1 MKKLLTTSALA
12 GALTFVAATASVAQT
27 TVSGS
32 LDLTLRGQSFSA
44 GVGANSDNTFGR
56 ESQINI
62 ANKGKLNN
70 GMDYAAGFS
79 LEFDGG
85 GSAGETVGTTSNEN
99 VYINFISGSTTLT
112 VGVDHIQNPKQ
123 DLLNSVLDVLDETAT
138 VNGTSFAYSG
148 RGIAKE
154 SIGAGVVQTLAP
166 GVTASVWYAPN
177 ASNTGAAN
185 NGQAVLS
192 NNNATDN
199 VNGNSIYEIGLRA
212 KNIGGSGFDVEA
224 WNSSRE
230 KGLAGS
236 ETSDET
242 GRAFSLN
249 YTKGALGAGAAL
261 IKNKSATSVEKDIKL
276 AHLTYAMSKELS
288 ASLVYGITDLQN
300 STADEKLSGIQIGYN
315 LGPVGVGIAL
325 TKQENIGAARAGGDV
340 DMALIQL
347 GAKF

>member
-32 LDLTLRGQSFSA
+32 LDLTLRSQSFSA
-44 GVGANSDNTFGR
+44 SQGAASDNLFGR
-56 ESQINI
+56 ETQINV

-85 GSAGETVGTTSNEN
+85 GSLAEGAGSTSNEN
-99 VYINFISGSTTLT
+99 VYLNFISGSTTITL
-112 VGVDHIQNPKQ
+112 GVDHIQNPKQ
-123 DLLNSVLDVLDETAT
+123 DLLNSTIDILDEAVT
-138 VNGTSFAYSG
+138 VNGSAFDYSNG
-148 RGIAKE
+148 GIAKE
-154 SIGAGVVQTLAP
+154 SIGAGIVQTLAP

-177 ASNTGAAN
+177 ARNEGTANDGTAILAGNDTSNA
-185 NGQAVLS
+185 
-192 NNNATDN
+192 
-199 VNGNSIYEIGLRA
+199 NGNGIYEIGLRA
-212 KNIGGSGFDVEA
+212 KNIGGSGIDVEA

-230 KGLAGS
+230 KGASG

-242 GRAFSLN
+242 GRALSLN
-249 YTKGALGAGAAL
+249 YTKGAFGVGAAL
-261 IKNKSATSVEKDIKL
+261 IKNKSATSVEKDQKL
-276 AHLTYAMSKELS
+276 AHVTYAISKDLS
-288 ASLVYGITDLQN
+288 ASAIYGVVDLQN

-325 TKQENIGAARAGGDV
+325 TKQENIGAAIAGGDV
-340 DMALIQL
+340 DMAVIKL

>member
-32 LDLTLRGQSFSA
+32 LDLTLRSQSFSA
-44 GVGANSDNTFGR
+44 SAGASSDNLFGR
-56 ESQINI
+56 ETQINV

-85 GSAGETVGTTSNEN
+85 GSLAEGAGSTSNEN

-112 VGVDHIQNPKQ
+112 FGVDHIQNPKQ
-123 DLLNSVLDVLDETAT
+123 DILNSTIDILDEAVT
-138 VNGTSFAYSG
+138 VSGTVFDYSNG
-148 RGIAKE
+148 GIAKE
-154 SIGAGVVQTLAP
+154 SIGAGIVQTLAP
-166 GVTASVWYAPN
+166 GITASLWYAPN
-177 ASNTGAAN
+177 ARNEGTANDGAAITAGN
-185 NGQAVLS
+185 DTS
-192 NNNATDN
+192 NP
-199 VNGNSIYEIGLRA
+199 NGNGVYEIGLRA
-212 KNIGGSGFDVEA
+212 KNINNSGIDVEA

-230 KGLAGS
+230 KGQN

-249 YTKGALGAGAAL
+249 YTKGAFGVGGAL
-261 IKNKSATSVEKDIKL
+261 IKNKSAASVDKEVKL
-276 AHLTYAMSKELS
+276 AHLTYAMSKDLS
-288 ASLVYGITDLQN
+288 ASLIYGDVDVANT
-300 STADEKLSGIQIGYN
+300 TANEKLKGIQIGYN
-315 LGPVGVGIAL
+315 LGPIGVGIAV
-325 TKQENIGAARAGGDV
+325 TKQENLGAATAGGDV
-340 DMALIQL
+340 DMAVVKV

>member
-44 GVGANSDNTFGR
+44 GLGGSSDNLFGR
-56 ESQINI
+56 ETQINV

-85 GSAGETVGTTSNEN
+85 GSLAEGAGSTSNEN
-99 VYINFISGSTTLT
+99 VYLNFISGSTTITL
-112 VGVDHIQNPKQ
+112 GVDHIQNPKQ
-123 DLLNSVLDVLDETAT
+123 DLLNSTIDILDEAVT
-138 VNGTSFAYSG
+138 VSGSAFAYSG

-154 SIGAGVVQTLAP
+154 SIGAGIVQTLAP

-177 ASNTGAAN
+177 AAN
-185 NGQAVLS
+185 EGTANDGTAITAGNDTAL
-192 NNNATDN
+192 NA
-199 VNGNSIYEIGLRA
+199 NGNGIYEIGLRA
-212 KNIGGSGFDVEA
+212 KNIGGSGIDVEA

-230 KGLAGS
+230 KGASG

-242 GRAFSLN
+242 GRALSLN
-249 YTKGALGAGAAL
+249 YTKGAFGVGAAL
-261 IKNKSATSVEKDIKL
+261 IKNKSATSVEKDMKL
-276 AHLTYAMSKELS
+276 AHVTYAMSKDLS
-288 ASLVYGITDLQN
+288 ASVIYGVVDLQN
-300 STADEKLSGIQIGYN
+300 GTADEKLTGIQIGYN

-325 TKQENIGAARAGGDV
+325 TKQENIGAAITGGDV
-340 DMALIQL
+340 DMAVIKL

>member
-32 LDLTLRGQSFSA
+32 LDLTLRSQSFSA
-44 GVGANSDNTFGR
+44 TQGGSSDNLFGR
-56 ESQINI
+56 ETQINV

-85 GSAGETVGTTSNEN
+85 GSLAEGAGSTSNEN

-112 VGVDHIQNPKQ
+112 FGVDHIQNPKQ
-123 DLLNSVLDVLDETAT
+123 DLLNSTIDIVDEAIT
-138 VNGTSFAYSG
+138 VKNSSFAYSG
-148 RGIAKE
+148 GGIAKE
-154 SIGAGVVQTLAP
+154 SIGAGIVQTLAP

-177 ASNTGAAN
+177 AANEGTANDGAAIE
-185 NGQAVLS
+185 AV
-192 NNNATDN
+192 NDGTAN

-224 WNSSRE
+224 WSSSRE

-242 GRAFSLN
+242 GRALSLN
-249 YTKGALGAGAAL
+249 YTKGPFGVGAVL
-261 IKNKSATSVEKDIKL
+261 IKNKSALSIETEQKL
-276 AHLTYAMSKELS
+276 GHLTYAMSKDLS
-288 ASLVYGITDLQN
+288 ASVIYGVVDLTN
-300 STADEKLSGIQIGYN
+300 GTADEKLSGIQIGYN

-325 TKQENIGAARAGGDV
+325 TKQENIGAAVAGGDV
-340 DMALIQL
+340 DMAVVKV

>member
-32 LDLTLRGQSFSA
+32 LDLTLWSQSFSA
-44 GVGANSDNTFGR
+44 SQGAASDNLFGR
-56 ESQINI
+56 ETQINV

-85 GSAGETVGTTSNEN
+85 GSLAEGAGSTSNEN
-99 VYINFISGSTTLT
+99 VYLNFISGSTTITL
-112 VGVDHIQNPKQ
+112 GVDHIQNPKQ
-123 DLLNSVLDVLDETAT
+123 DLLNSTIDILDEAVT
-138 VNGTSFAYSG
+138 VNGSAFDYSNG
-148 RGIAKE
+148 GIAKE
-154 SIGAGVVQTLAP
+154 SIGAGIVQTLAP

-177 ASNTGAAN
+177 ARNEGTANDGTAILAGNDTSNA
-185 NGQAVLS
+185 
-192 NNNATDN
+192 
-199 VNGNSIYEIGLRA
+199 NGNGVYEIGLRA
-212 KNIGGSGFDVEA
+212 KNIGNSGIDVEA

-230 KGLAGS
+230 KGVN

-242 GRAFSLN
+242 GRALSLN
-249 YTKGALGAGAAL
+249 YTKGAFGVGAAL
-261 IKNKSATSVEKDIKL
+261 IKNKSATSVEKDQKL
-276 AHLTYAMSKELS
+276 AHVTYAISKDLS
-288 ASLVYGITDLQN
+288 ASAIYGVVDLQN

-325 TKQENIGAARAGGDV
+325 TKQENIGAAIAGGDV
-340 DMALIQL
+340 DMAVIKL

>member
-32 LDLTLRGQSFSA
+32 LDLTLRGQSFSTSA
-44 GVGANSDNTFGR
+44 GLASDNAFGR
-56 ESQINI
+56 ETQINV

-79 LEFDGG
+79 LEFDGA
-85 GSAGETVGTTSNEN
+85 GSNAEAAGSTSNEN

-123 DLLNSVLDVLDETAT
+123 DLLNSTIDILDEAVT
-138 VNGTSFAYSG
+138 VNGSVFNYSG
-148 RGIAKE
+148 NGFAKE
-154 SIGAGVVQTLAP
+154 SIGAGIVQTLAP
-166 GVTASVWYAPN
+166 NVTASVYYAPN
-177 ASNTGAAN
+177 AVNTGTANDGGSVAA
-185 NGQAVLS
+185 S
-192 NNNATDN
+192 NDATKN
-199 VNGNSIYEIGLRA
+199 TNGNSIYEIGLRA

-230 KGLAGS
+230 KGGS

-249 YTKGALGAGAAL
+249 YTKGAFGVGAAL
-261 IKNKSATSVEKDIKL
+261 IKNKTAASVEKDVQL
-276 AHLTYAMSKELS
+276 AHVTYAMSKELS
-288 ASLVYGITDLQN
+288 ASLVYGVVDLQN
-300 STADEKLSGIQIGYN
+300 GTADEKLQGIQIGYN

-325 TKQENIGAARAGGDV
+325 TKQEDIGASATGGDV
-340 DMALIQL
+340 DMAVIKL

>member
-44 GVGANSDNTFGR
+44 SQGASSDNLFGR
-56 ESQINI
+56 ETQINV

-85 GSAGETVGTTSNEN
+85 GSLAEGAGSTSNEN

-112 VGVDHIQNPKQ
+112 FGVDHIQNPKQ
-123 DLLNSVLDVLDETAT
+123 DILNSTIDILDEAIT
-138 VNGTSFAYSG
+138 VSGTSFDYSG
-148 RGIAKE
+148 GGLAKE
-154 SIGAGVVQTLAP
+154 SIGAGIVQTLVP
-166 GVTASVWYAPN
+166 GVTVSAWYAPN
-177 ASNTGAAN
+177 AANEGTANDGAAITAGN
-185 NGQAVLS
+185 DGTANP
-192 NNNATDN
+192 
-199 VNGNSIYEIGLRA
+199 NGNGIYEIGLRA
-212 KNIGGSGFDVEA
+212 KNIANSGIDVEA

-230 KGLAGS
+230 KGQN
-236 ETSDET
+236 ETSDAT
-242 GRAFSLN
+242 GRSFSLN
-249 YTKGALGAGAAL
+249 YTKGAFGVGGAL
-261 IKNKSATSVEKDIKL
+261 IKNKSAASVDKDIKL

-288 ASLVYGITDLQN
+288 ASLIYGDVNVANT
-300 STADEKLSGIQIGYN
+300 TANEKLKGIQIGYN

-325 TKQENIGAARAGGDV
+325 TKQENLGAAATGGDV
-340 DMALIQL
+340 DMAVIKV

>member
-32 LDLTLRGQSFSA
+32 LDLTLRGQSFSTNA
-44 GVGANSDNTFGR
+44 GLASDNLFGR
-56 ESQINI
+56 ETQINV

-85 GSAGETVGTTSNEN
+85 GSLAEGAGSTSNEN
-99 VYINFISGSTTLT
+99 VYIDFISGSTTLT
-112 VGVDHIQNPKQ
+112 FGVDHIQNPKQ
-123 DLLNSVLDVLDETAT
+123 DILNSTIDILDEAIT
-138 VNGTSFAYSG
+138 VTGSSFDYSNG
-148 RGIAKE
+148 GIAKE
-154 SIGAGVVQTLAP
+154 SIGAGIVQTLAP
-166 GVTASVWYAPN
+166 GITASLWYAPN
-177 ASNTGAAN
+177 ARNEGTANDGAAITAAN
-185 NGQAVLS
+185 DSA
-192 NNNATDN
+192 NA
-199 VNGNSIYEIGLRA
+199 NGNSVYEIGLRA
-212 KNIGGSGFDVEA
+212 KNIGNSGIDVEA

-230 KGLAGS
+230 KGGS

-249 YTKGALGAGAAL
+249 YTNGAFGVGGAL
-261 IKNKSATSVEKDIKL
+261 IKNKSAASVDKDIKL

-288 ASLVYGITDLQN
+288 ASLIYGDVDLSN
-300 STADEKLSGIQIGYN
+300 TAANEKLKGIQIGYN
-315 LGPVGVGIAL
+315 LGPIGVGIAV
-325 TKQENIGAARAGGDV
+325 TKQENIGANAANGDV
-340 DMALIQL
+340 DMAVVKV

>member
-32 LDLTLRGQSFSA
+32 LDLTLRGQSFSTSA
-44 GVGANSDNTFGR
+44 GASSDNLFGR
-56 ESQINI
+56 ETQINV

-85 GSAGETVGTTSNEN
+85 GSLAEGAGSTSNEN

-112 VGVDHIQNPKQ
+112 FGVDHIQNPKQ
-123 DLLNSVLDVLDETAT
+123 DILNATIDILDEAVT
-138 VNGTSFAYSG
+138 VTGTSFAYSNG
-148 RGIAKE
+148 GIAKE
-154 SIGAGVVQTLAP
+154 SIGAGIVQTLAP
-166 GVTASVWYAPN
+166 GITASVWYAPN
-177 ASNTGAAN
+177 ARNEGTANDGAAIAAGN
-185 NGQAVLS
+185 DS
-192 NNNATDN
+192 DN
-199 VNGNSIYEIGLRA
+199 PNGNGVYEVGVRA
-212 KNIGGSGFDVEA
+212 KNINNSGIDVEA

-230 KGLAGS
+230 KGQN

-249 YTKGALGAGAAL
+249 YTKGAFGVGGAMV
-261 IKNKSATSVEKDIKL
+261 KNKSAASVDKEIKM
-276 AHLTYAMSKELS
+276 AHLTYAMSKDLS
-288 ASLVYGITDLQN
+288 ASLIYGDVDVAN
-300 STADEKLSGIQIGYN
+300 TAANEKLKGIQIGYN
-315 LGPVGVGIAL
+315 LGPIGVGIAV
-325 TKQENIGAARAGGDV
+325 TKQENLGASSTGGDV
-340 DMALIQL
+340 DMAVVKV

>member
-44 GVGANSDNTFGR
+44 SAGAASDNLFGR
-56 ESQINI
+56 ETQINV

-85 GSAGETVGTTSNEN
+85 GSLAEGAGSTSNEN

-123 DLLNSVLDVLDETAT
+123 DLLNSTIDVLDEAVTAAGT
-138 VNGTSFAYSG
+138 AFDYSNG
-148 RGIAKE
+148 GIAKE
-154 SIGAGVVQTLAP
+154 SIGAGIVQTLAP

-177 ASNTGAAN
+177 ARNEGTANDGAAISAGN
-185 NGQAVLS
+185 DTS
-192 NNNATDN
+192 NA
-199 VNGNSIYEIGLRA
+199 NGNGVYEVGLRA
-212 KNIGGSGFDVEA
+212 KNVGGSGIDVEA

-230 KGLAGS
+230 KGVN

-242 GRAFSLN
+242 GRALSLN
-249 YTKGALGAGAAL
+249 YTKSAFGAGATL

-288 ASLVYGITDLQN
+288 ASLVYGVVDLQN

-315 LGPVGVGIAL
+315 LGPVGVGIAV
-325 TKQENIGAARAGGDV
+325 TKQENLGAAVAGGDV
-340 DMALIQL
+340 DMAVIKL

>member
-32 LDLTLRGQSFSA
+32 LDLTLRGQSFSTSA
-44 GVGANSDNTFGR
+44 GASSDNLFGR
-56 ESQINI
+56 ESQINV

-85 GSAGETVGTTSNEN
+85 GSVGETVGSTSNEN

-123 DLLNSVLDVLDETAT
+123 DLLNSTIDILDEAAT
-138 VNGTSFAYSG
+138 VSGTSFDYSG
-148 RGIAKE
+148 GGHAKE
-154 SIGAGVVQTLAP
+154 SAGAGIVQTLAP

-177 ASNTGAAN
+177 ARNRGTAN
-185 NGQAVLS
+185 NGEAITA
-192 NNNATDN
+192 NNSATGNA
-199 VNGNSIYEIGLRA
+199 NGNGIYEVGVRA
-212 KNIGGSGFDVEA
+212 KNVGGSGIDVEA

-230 KGLAGS
+230 KGTSG

-242 GRAFSLN
+242 GRALSLN
-249 YTKGALGAGAAL
+249 YTKGAFGVGAGL

-276 AHLTYAMSKELS
+276 AHVTYAMSKDLS
-288 ASLVYGITDLQN
+288 ASAIYGVVDLQN
-300 STADEKLSGIQIGYN
+300 GTADEKLSGIQIGYN

-325 TKQENIGAARAGGDV
+325 TKQENIGAAIAGGDV
-340 DMALIQL
+340 DMAVIKL

>member
-32 LDLTLRGQSFSA
+32 LDLTLRGQSFSTSA
-44 GVGANSDNTFGR
+44 GASSDNLFGR
-56 ESQINI
+56 ETQINV

-85 GSAGETVGTTSNEN
+85 GSLAEGAGSTSNEN

-112 VGVDHIQNPKQ
+112 FGVDHIQNPKQ
-123 DLLNSVLDVLDETAT
+123 DILNSTIDILDEAIT
-138 VNGTSFAYSG
+138 VSGSSFDYSNG
-148 RGIAKE
+148 GIAKE
-154 SIGAGVVQTLAP
+154 SIGAGIVQTLAP
-166 GVTASVWYAPN
+166 GITASVWYAPN
-177 ASNTGAAN
+177 ARNEGTANDGAVVTAGNDASNP
-185 NGQAVLS
+185 
-192 NNNATDN
+192 
-199 VNGNSIYEIGLRA
+199 NGNGIYEIGLRA
-212 KNIGGSGFDVEA
+212 KNIANSGIDVEA

-230 KGLAGS
+230 KGQN

-249 YTKGALGAGAAL
+249 YTKGAFGVGGAL
-261 IKNKSATSVEKDIKL
+261 IKNKSAASVDKEIKL

-288 ASLVYGITDLQN
+288 ASLIYGDVDVANT
-300 STADEKLSGIQIGYN
+300 TANEKLKGIQIGYN
-315 LGPVGVGIAL
+315 LGPIGVGIAL
-325 TKQENIGAARAGGDV
+325 TKQENLGAATAGGDV
-340 DMALIQL
+340 DMAVVKV

>member
-27 TVSGS
+27 TVTGS
-32 LDLTLRGQSFSA
+32 LDLTLRGQSFSTSA
-44 GVGANSDNTFGR
+44 GVSSDNLFGR
-56 ESQINI
+56 ETQINV

-85 GSAGETVGTTSNEN
+85 GSLAEGAGSTSNEN

-123 DLLNSVLDVLDETAT
+123 DILNSTIDILDEAVT
-138 VNGTSFAYSG
+138 VSGTVFDYSNG
-148 RGIAKE
+148 GIAKE
-154 SIGAGVVQTLAP
+154 SIGAGIVQTLAP
-166 GVTASVWYAPN
+166 GITASVWYAPN
-177 ASNTGAAN
+177 ARNEGTANDGAAITAGN
-185 NGQAVLS
+185 DTS
-192 NNNATDN
+192 NP
-199 VNGNSIYEIGLRA
+199 NGNGVYEIGLRA
-212 KNIGGSGFDVEA
+212 KNINNSGIDVEA

-230 KGLAGS
+230 KGQN

-249 YTKGALGAGAAL
+249 YTKGAFGVGGAL
-261 IKNKSATSVEKDIKL
+261 IKNKSAASVDKEIKL
-276 AHLTYAMSKELS
+276 AHLTYAMSKDLS
-288 ASLVYGITDLQN
+288 ASLIYGDVDVANT
-300 STADEKLSGIQIGYN
+300 TANEKLKGIQIGYN
-315 LGPVGVGIAL
+315 LGPIGVGIAV
-325 TKQENIGAARAGGDV
+325 TKQENLGAVTAGGDV
-340 DMALIQL
+340 DMAVVKV

>member
-44 GVGANSDNTFGR
+44 SAGAASDNLFGR
-56 ESQINI
+56 ETQINV

-79 LEFDGG
+79 LEFDGA
-85 GSAGETVGTTSNEN
+85 GSLAEGAGSTSNEN

-112 VGVDHIQNPKQ
+112 FGVDHIQNPKQ
-123 DLLNSVLDVLDETAT
+123 DLLNSTIDVLDEAVT
-138 VNGTSFAYSG
+138 VVGSAFDYSNG
-148 RGIAKE
+148 GIAKE
-154 SIGAGVVQTLAP
+154 SIGAGIVQTLAP

-177 ASNTGAAN
+177 ARNEGTPNDGAAIS
-185 NGQAVLS
+185 AS
-192 NNNATDN
+192 NDTSNA
-199 VNGNSIYEIGLRA
+199 NGNGVYEVGLRA
-212 KNIGGSGFDVEA
+212 KNVGGSGFDVEA

-230 KGLAGS
+230 KGVN

-242 GRAFSLN
+242 GRALSLN
-249 YTKGALGAGAAL
+249 YTKGAFGVGAVL
-261 IKNKSATSVEKDIKL
+261 IKNKSATSVEKDQKL
-276 AHLTYAMSKELS
+276 AHLTYAMSKDLT
-288 ASLVYGITDLQN
+288 ASLVYGVVDLQN
-300 STADEKLSGIQIGYN
+300 STADEKLTGIQIGYN
-315 LGPVGVGIAL
+315 LGPVGVGIAV
-325 TKQENIGAARAGGDV
+325 TKQENIGAAIAGGDV
-340 DMALIQL
+340 DMAVIKL

>member
-44 GVGANSDNTFGR
+44 TNGSSSDNLFGR
-56 ESQINI
+56 ETQINV

-85 GSAGETVGTTSNEN
+85 GSLAEGAGSTSNEN
-99 VYINFISGSTTLT
+99 VYINLIAGSTTLT
-112 VGVDHIQNPKQ
+112 FGVDHIQNPKQ
-123 DLLNSVLDVLDETAT
+123 DLLNSTIDILDEAVT
-138 VNGTSFAYSG
+138 VNNSAFTYSG

-154 SIGAGVVQTLAP
+154 SIGAGIVQTLAP

-177 ASNTGAAN
+177 ANNEGTANDGAAIL
-185 NGQAVLS
+185 AV
-192 NNNATDN
+192 NDGTDN
-199 VNGNSIYEIGLRA
+199 VNGNGIYEIGLRA
-212 KNIGGSGFDVEA
+212 KNIGGSGIDVEA

-230 KGLAGS
+230 QGLGGS

-242 GRAFSLN
+242 GRALSLN
-249 YTKGALGAGAAL
+249 YTKGPFGVGAAL
-261 IKNKSATSVEKDIKL
+261 IKNKSALSIEKEVQL
-276 AHLTYAMSKELS
+276 AHVTYAISKDLS
-288 ASLVYGITDLQN
+288 ASAIYGVVDLQN
-300 STADEKLSGIQIGYN
+300 GTADEKLSGIQIGYN
-315 LGPVGVGIAL
+315 LGPVGVGIAV
-325 TKQENIGAARAGGDV
+325 TKQENIGSAVSGGDV
-340 DMALIQL
+340 DMAVIKV

>member
-32 LDLTLRGQSFSA
+32 LDLTLRSQSFSA
-44 GVGANSDNTFGR
+44 SAGASSDNLFGR
-56 ESQINI
+56 ESQINV

-85 GSAGETVGTTSNEN
+85 GSLAEGAGSTSNEN

-112 VGVDHIQNPKQ
+112 FGVDHIQNPKQ
-123 DLLNSVLDVLDETAT
+123 DILNSTIDILDEAVT
-138 VNGTSFAYSG
+138 VSGTVFDYSNG
-148 RGIAKE
+148 GIAKE
-154 SIGAGVVQTLAP
+154 SIGAGIVQTLAP
-166 GVTASVWYAPN
+166 GITASVWYAPN
-177 ASNTGAAN
+177 ARNEGTANDGAAITAGN
-185 NGQAVLS
+185 DTS
-192 NNNATDN
+192 NP
-199 VNGNSIYEIGLRA
+199 NGNGVYEIGLRA
-212 KNIGGSGFDVEA
+212 KNINNSGIDVEA

-230 KGLAGS
+230 KGQN

-249 YTKGALGAGAAL
+249 YTKGAFGVGGAL
-261 IKNKSATSVEKDIKL
+261 IKNKSAASVDKEIKL
-276 AHLTYAMSKELS
+276 AHLTYAMSKDLS
-288 ASLVYGITDLQN
+288 ASLIYGDVDVANT
-300 STADEKLSGIQIGYN
+300 TANEKLKGIQIGYN
-315 LGPVGVGIAL
+315 LGPIGVGIAV
-325 TKQENIGAARAGGDV
+325 TKQENLGAATAGGDV
-340 DMALIQL
+340 DMAVVKV

>member
-32 LDLTLRGQSFSA
+32 LDLTLRSQSFSKNA
-44 GVGANSDNTFGR
+44 GASSDNLFGR

-85 GSAGETVGTTSNEN
+85 GSLAEGAGSTSNEN

-112 VGVDHIQNPKQ
+112 FGVDHIQNPKQ
-123 DLLNSVLDVLDETAT
+123 DILNSTIDILDEAAT
-138 VNGTSFAYSG
+138 VSGTTFNYSNG
-148 RGIAKE
+148 GIAKE
-154 SIGAGVVQTLAP
+154 SIGAGIVQTLAP
-166 GVTASVWYAPN
+166 GITASLWYAPN
-177 ASNTGAAN
+177 ARNEGTGNDGQVMTAAN
-185 NGQAVLS
+185 DTS
-192 NNNATDN
+192 NP
-199 VNGNSIYEIGLRA
+199 NGNGIYEIGLRA
-212 KNIGGSGFDVEA
+212 KNIANSGIDVEA

-230 KGLAGS
+230 KGQN
-236 ETSDET
+236 ETDDET

-249 YTKGALGAGAAL
+249 YTKGPFGVGGAM
-261 IKNKSATSVEKDIKL
+261 IKNKSAASVDTEIKL

-288 ASLVYGITDLQN
+288 ASLIYGDVDVANT
-300 STADEKLSGIQIGYN
+300 TANEKLKGIQIGYN

-325 TKQENIGAARAGGDV
+325 TKQENIGAANNGGDV
-340 DMALIQL
+340 DMAVVKV

>member
-32 LDLTLRGQSFSA
+32 LDLTLRGQSRSASA
-44 GVGANSDNTFGR
+44 GADSDNLFGR
-56 ESQINI
+56 ETQINV

-85 GSAGETVGTTSNEN
+85 GSLAEGAGSTSNEN

-123 DLLNSVLDVLDETAT
+123 DLLNSTIDVLDEAVT
-138 VNGTSFAYSG
+138 VSG
-148 RGIAKE
+148 SAFNYPGNGIAKE
-154 SIGAGVVQTLAP
+154 SIGAGIVQTLAP

-177 ASNTGAAN
+177 ARNEGTANDGAAISAGN
-185 NGQAVLS
+185 DTS
-192 NNNATDN
+192 NA
-199 VNGNSIYEIGLRA
+199 NGNGVYEVGLRA
-212 KNIGGSGFDVEA
+212 KNVGGSGIDVEA

-230 KGLAGS
+230 KGVN

-242 GRAFSLN
+242 GRALSLN
-249 YTKGALGAGAAL
+249 YTKGAFGAGATL

-288 ASLVYGITDLQN
+288 ASLVYGVVDLQN
-300 STADEKLSGIQIGYN
+300 STADEKLTGIQIGYN
-315 LGPVGVGIAL
+315 LGPVGVGIAV
-325 TKQENIGAARAGGDV
+325 TKQENIGAAIAGGDV
-340 DMALIQL
+340 DTAVIKL